1 MKLIYGQSEIIIII
15 NVFSGFSVYMYICV
29 YSIYIYVTD
38 VAMPVRAVCKTSL
51 S

>member
-1 MKLIYGQSEIIIII
+1 MKNESK
-15 NVFSGFSVYMYICV
+15 NKCCV
-29 YSIYIYVTD
+29 YNFGQCLYVTD

>member
-1 MKLIYGQSEIIIII
+1 MARCALNYF
-15 NVFSGFSVYMYICV
+15 NARRANNHRSVY
-29 YSIYIYVTD
+29 IYIYVTD